1 MEEHKTLFRT
11 KAMDRIASPDQL
23 TEYLRVTNP
32 GIWAVLAAVIL
43 LLAGIFAW
51 SMVGTLE
58 TTADV
63 TAVVEDHEA
72 RIVPAG
78 AETLAAGM
86 PLWIAGQE
94 FILSDAETDLHG
106 RVNGRAEVL
115 LPDGTY
121 EGKVVVEI
129 SSPRKGRV
137 TLIVSNSFA
146 DGKDMHYE
154 RFFERFYRDD
164 EAHSDEGGYGIGLSV
179 AESICDRYR
188 GSIKASWKAGMVVFT
203 CQLRSA

>member
-72 RIVPAG
+72 RIV
-78 AETLAAGM
+78 
-86 PLWIAGQE
+86 
-94 FILSDAETDLHG
+94 F
-106 RVNGRAEVL
+106 
-115 LPDGTY
+115 
-121 EGKVVVEI
+121 
-129 SSPRKGRV
+129 
-137 TLIVSNSFA
+137 
-146 DGKDMHYE
+146 
-154 RFFERFYRDD
+154 
-164 EAHSDEGGYGIGLSV
+164 
-179 AESICDRYR
+179 
-188 GSIKASWKAGMVVFT
+188 
-203 CQLRSA
+203 QLRDSSEWNGIISVIRMMQGLFRSCRKKK